1 MLSSHTH
8 TPSGGLRRPS
18 RRDVYIPDPGELY
31 KHPLIGDNYICLET
45 ERNSIQNLNRAV
57 DKTKRSL
64 GQEILSSPLILC
76 SKSRMLDF
84 PTHTCCQTAEPSD
97 MQGRPGLVV
106 TPVSSFYINTDLKI
120 LATMKKIIEHFHFVL
135 SPRTKDAVHLMYV
148 DFLCHTILVKLS

>member
-1 MLSSHTH
+1 MIDVVLAH

-18 RRDVYIPDPGELY
+18 HKDVYIPDPGELY

-64 GQEILSSPLILC
+64 GQEIPSSPLILC

-84 PTHTCCQTAEPSD
+84 PTHTCCQTAEPNE

-106 TPVSSFYINTDLKI
+106 TLVSSFYLNTNLKI
-120 LATMKKIIEHFHFVL
+120 LATMKKNH
-135 SPRTKDAVHLMYV
+135 
-148 DFLCHTILVKLS
+148 